1 MQSSRDTA
9 IMQNIKRKMKHES
22 AIIRKRYSVE
32 GMLSIIKCFDM
43 CIGMRLHTLIY
54 AAINSVPLIGLVYD
68 PKINSFM
75 EYTHQRH
82 YVDVNEVTD
91 ENLKK
96 MLDEC
101 VANYDTI
108 KQDLKENYSHLKE
121 KAKLNGKYAIELY
134 EKGV

>member
-1 MQSSRDTA
+1 
-9 IMQNIKRKMKHES
+9 
-22 AIIRKRYSVE
+22 
-32 GMLSIIKCFDM
+32 
-43 CIGMRLHTLIY
+43 MRLHTLIY

-108 KQDLKENYSHLKE
+108 KQDLKRKLQPFKRKS
-121 KAKLNGKYAIELY
+121 KA
-134 EKGV
+134 

>member
-1 MQSSRDTA
+1 M
-9 IMQNIKRKMKHES
+9 
-22 AIIRKRYSVE
+22 Y
-32 GMLSIIKCFDM
+32 
-43 CIGMRLHTLIY
+43 
-54 AAINSVPLIGLVYD
+54 SVPLIGLVYD

-134 EKGV
+134 EKGSVTL